1 MNVINILLILIILYM
16 LYILVYSKPQKTRE
30 NYDSI
35 RRQHKYKQDGTSRQ
49 KIINDVIS
57 WDDSYSTYDSG
68 VLRKEPINP
77 NILDVQ
83 FHNDYRDVITAINNL
98 VPDQKQLFNLP
109 NIPVVY
115 SEPKTSEV
123 KNLISDFIN
132 VVNINIAQEV
142 PNARN
147 KNSGWDEAIPDPRI
161 ESGWEKVQKGLG
173 LVPSLWS
180 DPVAKSGIKLINI
193 NYVQKYETEDELKY
207 SCDIIVQKA
216 GVDDQMML
224 KASFVQDKRPLI
236 DENNF
241 FTSKNV
247 QMKVVIEEVF
257 ILGYLSKEGNDARL
271 EYDNE
276 STKYQDYNL
285 MEKNQMTDP
294 KFIQGM
300 LLEKYQQK
308 ADEMNQFN
316 LMLDEEGQT
325 FHQTLPNLYDYPNIK
340 ATRTIFDDMNS
351 NKIFT

>member
-1 MNVINILLILIILYM
+1 M
-16 LYILVYSKPQKTRE
+16 
-30 NYDSI
+30 
-35 RRQHKYKQDGTSRQ
+35 
-49 KIINDVIS
+49 
-57 WDDSYSTYDSG
+57 
-68 VLRKEPINP
+68 
-77 NILDVQ
+77 
-83 FHNDYRDVITAINNL
+83 
-98 VPDQKQLFNLP
+98 P

-180 DPVAKSGIKLINI
+180 DPAAKSGIKLINI